1 MATKGSYFL
10 AVLLIANPFM
20 LLFFQN
26 CSSSIIQDRNTAAIP
41 DKQYIYDAPEPEVSY
56 KINKNLITK

>member
-1 MATKGSYFL
+1 MAKKSSFFL

-26 CSSSIIQDRNTAAIP
+26 CATLPQASKFHDQEIQKEREPAA
-41 DKQYIYDAPEPEVSY
+41 QDATKEVVFFHY
-56 KINKNLITK
+56 K

>member
-1 MATKGSYFL
+1 MASKSSYFL

-26 CSSSIIQDRNTAAIP
+26 CSPNPQGRSVASTKAKSLKTSETEI
-41 DKQYIYDAPEPEVSY
+41 SY
-56 KINKNLITK
+56 KVNNNLIIK

>member
-1 MATKGSYFL
+1 MATKSSYML

-26 CSSSIIQDRNTAAIP
+26 CTPNTPSDRAVASTAPIEKPQIEFSSTID
-41 DKQYIYDAPEPEVSY
+41 
-56 KINKNLITK
+56 KNLKIK

>member
-1 MATKGSYFL
+1 MAAKSSYFL

-26 CSSSIIQDRNTAAIP
+26 CSYSPQGNNRDIASFEDKNTEISL
-41 DKQYIYDAPEPEVSY
+41 KV
-56 KINKNLITK
+56 NKNLKIQ

>member
-1 MATKGSYFL
+1 MATKSSYFL

-26 CSSSIIQDRNTAAIP
+26 CSPSPHQRKVASSSEITKEDLKT
-41 DKQYIYDAPEPEVSY
+41 EVSY
-56 KINKNLITK
+56 RVNPHLRIK

>member
-1 MATKGSYFL
+1 MTNRSSFML

-26 CSSSIIQDRNTAAIP
+26 CSQTRQIASDANREIIKSNNS
-41 DKQYIYDAPEPEVSY
+41 VSVES
-56 KINKNLITK
+56 KSNINPH

>member
-1 MATKGSYFL
+1 MTNRSSLML

-26 CSSSIIQDRNTAAIP
+26 CSQTRQIASDANREIIKSNNGSIIESKAKLNTH
-41 DKQYIYDAPEPEVSY
+41 
-56 KINKNLITK
+56 